1 MVLHGVGGKAEQS
14 RAWADWAERCAYQG
28 PYRDEVVRSALV
40 LKALTSLP
48 TGAIVAAPTTSLPE
62 EIGGE
67 RNWDYRYTWLRD
79 AAHVLDS
86 LFDLDYTAEGEAF
99 MRWLHRTTAGWPEQL
114 QIMYSATGERMLQEV
129 ELEALE
135 GYRGSR
141 PVRIGNA
148 AARQFHLDIYGTSST
163 SPGST
168 AVGRAA

>member
-67 RNWDYRYTWLRD
+67 R
-79 AAHVLDS
+79 
-86 LFDLDYTAEGEAF
+86 
-99 MRWLHRTTAGWPEQL
+99 
-114 QIMYSATGERMLQEV
+114 MLQEV